1 MLSSWVLVTGA
12 PQGSVTL
19 RLDTA
24 SIESNLKIVY
34 LVQKRKMNIAQ
45 NLKKMHLPLQPL
57 PKVYMCKN
65 LRVFLY
71 LYWCKSKFGIDKI
84 IVEILG

>member
-1 MLSSWVLVTGA
+1 MKKNEHSSKFKKRH
-12 PQGSVTL
+12 P
-19 RLDTA
+19 
-24 SIESNLKIVY
+24 LK
-34 LVQKRKMNIAQ
+34 
-45 NLKKMHLPLQPL
+45 PLL
-57 PKVYMCKN
+57 KVYMCKN